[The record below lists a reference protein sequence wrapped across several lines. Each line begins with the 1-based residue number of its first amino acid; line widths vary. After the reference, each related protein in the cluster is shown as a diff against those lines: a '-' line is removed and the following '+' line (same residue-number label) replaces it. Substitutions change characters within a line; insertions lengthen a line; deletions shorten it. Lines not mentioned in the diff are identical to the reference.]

1 MSRERSRSLSYLKES
16 TLTDAIICIAIFRPP
31 SVYFIWMMS
40 RLALYKGR
48 HISVKNSLWDIMY
61 MFMLWRERL
70 GGNTRCCIF
79 EVFTVTPWPPVAP
92 SSICYP
98 ILHIIHNESSLVS
111 SPGWYPSSPS
121 SMTLNS
127 LNSLSS
133 SQLVDRGPK
142 FITSFHFL
150 LPAYLIYDSINN
162 NHCCR
167 MPCHPQC
174 PSCPLPARADYHQ
187 LFGPL
192 KLYLLISLS
201 GPVIL
206 FLRVMPG
213 GKAKSDLPIALSAVS
228 HHSRMIRPLFCCR
241 KLAQSNQFFSPSNLV
256 SVDVVGHKGVFL

>member
-16 TLTDAIICIAIFRPP
+16 TLTDAVICIAIFRPP
-31 SVYFIWMMS
+31 YVYFIWTMS
-40 RLALYKGR
+40 RLALNKGT
-48 HISVKNSLWDIMY
+48 HFCQKHKNSRWDIMY
-61 MFMLWRERL
+61 MFILWHEGL
-70 GGNTRCCIF
+70 GRNTRCCIF

-111 SPGWYPSSPS
+111 SPGWYPSS
-121 SMTLNS
+121 MTLNS

-142 FITSFHFL
+142 FITTFHFL

-174 PSCPLPARADYHQ
+174 PSCPLPACADYHQ
-187 LFGPL
+187 PFSPL

-206 FLRVMPG
+206 FLRAMPR

-228 HHSRMIRPLFCCR
+228 HHSRMICPLFGCR
-241 KLAQSNQFFSPSNLV
+241 KLAQSNQFFSKQFGKCGCS
-256 SVDVVGHKGVFL
+256 GA